1 MKVFVIGS
9 LSCEEE
15 IRKVAKFF
23 KEEMGDEVDYVR
35 KQPEKPL
42 EILIRE
48 AFESI
53 SKEDRV
59 VAVKKTDGTFGDG
72 TLYEMTFANF
82 IGKPI
87 TKFGKTDIELISQKG
102 SNTLPEWIYSP
113 VNDPKWDDLFEQIE
127 RALGFKLF
135 IWQKTYIMGIGFR
148 RSGQTTAEI
157 LRLLVGNTVLP
168 YIRLDQPLNR
178 QEKLYQEELI
188 KIKGKLDAK
197 GITSRSVE
205 RRNSSGR
212 T

>member
-1 MKVFVIGS
+1 MKVFIIGS

-15 IRKVAKFF
+15 IKEVAKFF
-23 KEEMGDEVDYVR
+23 VEEMGYEVDYVR
-35 KQPEKPL
+35 KQPEKSL
-42 EILIRE
+42 EMLIKE

-53 SKEDRV
+53 SKADRV
-59 VAVKKTDGTFGDG
+59 VAVKKPDGSYGEG
-72 TLYEMTFANF
+72 TMYEMSFAEF

-87 TKFGKTDIELISQKG
+87 TKFGKMDIELISQKG

-168 YIRLDQPLNR
+168 YIRLERPKSK
-178 QEKLYQEELI
+178 QEDLKQKELI
-188 KIKGKLDAK
+188 KIKEKLDSK
-197 GITSRSVE
+197 GVISRNIE
-205 RRNSSGR
+205 RGYY
-212 T
+212 

>member
-53 SKEDRV
+53 SKADRV

-113 VNDPKWDDLFEQIE
+113 VNDLKWDDLFEQIE

-168 YIRLDQPLNR
+168 YIRLERPKSK
-178 QEKLYQEELI
+178 QEDLKQKELI
-188 KIKGKLDAK
+188 KIKEKLDSK
-197 GITSRSVE
+197 GIISRNIE
-205 RRNSSGR
+205 REYY
-212 T
+212 